1 MADHHNNNPIT
12 GLLGMLVGSVTGIY
26 GAIFLIGL
34 AMGAITGNV
43 PIRGS
48 LLNPWE
54 TGQYVGGLFNAGGN
68 SGIQTFGDE
77 KYFQNSKK
85 IGSDTKPDQRLMS
98 PNRTPSTILP
108 TSTNNSAQ
116 TLDVSAPSNS
126 TVAPYQDLNGD
137 GVIDPKE
144 IEAQNKAKGK

>member
-1 MADHHNNNPIT
+1 MADHSNNNPIT

-26 GAIFLIGL
+26 GAIFLTGL

-68 SGIQTFGDE
+68 SGVQTFGSE
-77 KYFQNSKK
+77 EYFQNSKR
-85 IGSDTKPDQRLMS
+85 IGEGTSNPRLPVPTRPAN
-98 PNRTPSTILP
+98 PNILP
-108 TSTNNSAQ
+108 TSDRNQ
-116 TLDVSAPSNS
+116 TSEIAGQNQS
-126 TVAPYQDLNGD
+126 VAPTYKDLDGD
-137 GVIDPKE
+137 GIITPDE
-144 IEAQNKAKGK
+144 IAKQNKN

>member
-1 MADHHNNNPIT
+1 MADHSNNNPIT

-26 GAIFLIGL
+26 GAIFLTGL

-68 SGIQTFGDE
+68 SGIQTFGSE
-77 KYFQNSKK
+77 EYFQNSKR
-85 IGSDTKPDQRLMS
+85 IGDGASNPRLIV
-98 PNRTPSTILP
+98 PNR
-108 TSTNNSAQ
+108 
-116 TLDVSAPSNS
+116 PSNPNTLPLPAS
-126 TVAPYQDLNGD
+126 DRRTTSDLSGATATPVTYKDLDGD
-137 GVIDPKE
+137 GIITPDE
-144 IEAQNKAKGK
+144 IAKQNKN